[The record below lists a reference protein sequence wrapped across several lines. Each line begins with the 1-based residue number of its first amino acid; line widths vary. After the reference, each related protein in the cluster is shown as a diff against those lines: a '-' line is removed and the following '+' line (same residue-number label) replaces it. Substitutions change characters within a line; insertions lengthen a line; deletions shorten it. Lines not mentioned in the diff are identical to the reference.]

1 VRTRGQFARGMP
13 RRVALES
20 QYVML
25 RNMFSSAAAGF
36 DRAFVAAMYSRR
48 RRPHGWT
55 DVEALGHDERIAR
68 LRAVA
73 EVYEREEYLAA
84 DGRFFPAPALRAF
97 RTRDVRAFGRGGEVV
112 DLTWPSAFEPYP
124 DSGICDTYLDHPTNA
139 TAAARLVLHGDRPR
153 PAVVLIHGY
162 LGGAYLFEERV
173 WPLAW
178 LFERGLDVALA
189 VLPFHGVRARPGE
202 AVFPSSDI
210 RVTIEGF
217 RQAVGDLRALVAYL
231 HARGSRAVGAMGMS
245 LGGYTTGLLATV
257 EPGLA
262 FAVPMIPLVSLAD
275 FARDAGRLVGTASQV
290 ELQHAAVERAYRVIS
305 PLARPSRVAPSR
317 TLIIAGEGDRVTP
330 MRHAE
335 RLAEHFDARLE
346 RFHGGHLLQFGRGGA
361 FRAVGRMLGQL
372 GLLEG

>member
-1 VRTRGQFARGMP
+1 
-13 RRVALES
+13 
-20 QYVML
+20 ML

-55 DVEALGHDERIAR
+55 RVEELGHDDRIER
-68 LRAVA
+68 LRAIA
-73 EVYEREEYLAA
+73 ETYDRAENFTP
-84 DGRFFPAPALRAF
+84 DGQFFPTPVLRAF
-97 RTRDVRAFGRGGEVV
+97 RTRDVRTFGRNGEVV
-112 DLTWPSAFEPYP
+112 DLIWPSAFEPSM
-124 DSGICDTYLDHPTNA
+124 DSGIGDEYLDHPTNG
-139 TAAARLVLHGDRPR
+139 TAAARLVLHADRPR

-162 LGGAYLFEERV
+162 LGGAYRLEERV

-189 VLPFHGVRARPGE
+189 VLPFHGVRARAGE
-202 AVFPSSDI
+202 TVFPSSDV

-217 RQAVGDLRALVAYL
+217 RQAIGDLRALVAYL
-231 HARGSRAVGAMGMS
+231 CARGSRAVGAMGMS
-245 LGGYTTGLLATV
+245 LGGYTTGLLATL
-257 EPGLA
+257 EPALA

-290 ELQHAAVERAYRVIS
+290 ELQHAAIEQVYRVIS

-317 TLIIAGEGDRVTP
+317 ALIIAGEGDRVTP
-330 MRHAE
+330 IRHAE
-335 RLAEHFDARLE
+335 RLAEHFGARIE
-346 RFHGGHLLQFGRGGA
+346 RFHGGHLLQFGRGDA

-372 GLLEG
+372 GLLEA